1 MYLSKV
7 QLLSSVKAGAELAKL
22 SQNGVYAAHQ
32 LLWQLFPN
40 DKERDFLYREEQD
53 DFGLPQFFVL
63 SKNQPI
69 STQLFTIQSKAFTPQ
84 LMVGSRLA
92 FKLRVN
98 PTICITP
105 KGGKRQRHDVLMHA
119 KQQNRQQAMSGGQ
132 LKSIMDQAAINWLA
146 DEKRLAQW
154 GVALDSLPNII
165 AYNQHQSKKRSGHKV
180 QFSSVDCEGLLT
192 VTDPAKFLKQYES
205 GFGRAKAMGCG
216 LMLIRRVN

>member
-1 MYLSKV
+1 MFLSKV
-7 QLLSSVKAGAELAKL
+7 QLLPTVQASAELAKL

-40 DKERDFLYREEQD
+40 EKEREFLYREEQD
-53 DFGLPQFFVL
+53 DFGQPQFFVL

-69 STQLFTIQSKAFTPQ
+69 TTPLFTIQSKPFTPK

-98 PTICITP
+98 PTICLTS
-105 KGGKRQRHDVLMHA
+105 KEGKSQRHDVLMHA
-119 KQQNRQQAMSGGQ
+119 KKQNLYATNSEQ
-132 LKSIMDQAAINWLA
+132 LKSIMDQAAIHWLA

-154 GVALDSLPNII
+154 GIQLDSLPNII

-180 QFSSVDCEGLLT
+180 QFSSVDFEGLLT
-192 VTDPAKFLKQYES
+192 VKDPERFLQQYQN

-216 LMLIRRVN
+216 LMLIRRIS